1 MIRKDEIQLI
11 KKFFGGNVN
20 IEEEKNVYNL
30 FFEHANDIEFKNFV
44 QDELQKYF
52 DNHKR
57 DEYDTDHIFYKVNYL
72 INQQEAKKKKQLVKQ
87 IYYWY
92 AKVAAI
98 IILPILIGGYL
109 WFNNLNVSNNNIAD
123 QFSENVIKV
132 PMGARINF
140 TLPDG
145 TYGWLNSG
153 SSLSYSLPF
162 NDNRKVNLKGEGWFN
177 VAHDTI
183 HPFEIEAGKSKVEVL
198 GTVFNLYAYP
208 EEDFIELALEEG
220 KVKFTPTENST
231 KGFEI
236 KPNEKLL
243 LEDGKIKI
251 SETEAYKFGAWRE
264 GNLVFRGDAM
274 VDVAKRIERWY
285 NVDVQI
291 IDEELKKHSIRGTF
305 QDDSLEE
312 VLRFLSLIS
321 PLDYK
326 IIDKKI
332 LNDNTITKKKVLI
345 YKK

>member
-1 MIRKDEIQLI
+1 MIGNDKIQLI
-11 KKFFGGNVN
+11 RKFFGGNLD
-20 IEEEKNVYNL
+20 IEEEKSVYNI
-30 FFEHANDIEFKNFV
+30 FYEYAGNTEFKQFV
-44 QDELQKYF
+44 QEELQKYF
-52 DNHKR
+52 ENHKS
-57 DEYDTDHIFYKVNYL
+57 DEYNTDHIFYKVNYL
-72 INQQEAKKKKQLVKQ
+72 ISQQETKKKKQFVRQ
-87 IYYWY
+87 IYQWY

-98 IILPILIGGYL
+98 ILLPLLIGGYL
-109 WFNNLNVSNNNIAD
+109 WYINSNVSNIDFKNQIV
-123 QFSENVIKV
+123 ENVINV
-132 PMGARINF
+132 PLGARVNF

-153 SSLSYSLPF
+153 TSLSYSLPF
-162 NDNRKVNLKGEGWFN
+162 ENNRKINLKGEGWFN
-177 VAHDTI
+177 VAHDSI
-183 HPFEIEAGKSKVEVL
+183 HPFEIKVGKSKVEVL

-220 KVKFTPTENST
+220 KVKFTPTESSI
-231 KGFEI
+231 KGFEV

-251 SETEAYKFGAWRE
+251 SETDAYKFGAWRE

-274 VDVAKRIERWY
+274 IDVAKRIERWY

-291 IDEELKKHSIRGTF
+291 MDEDLKKHSIRGTF

>member
-1 MIRKDEIQLI
+1 MVTKDEIQLL
-11 KKFFGGNVN
+11 KRFFGGSVN
-20 IEEEKNVYNL
+20 IEEEKKVYNL
-30 FFEHANDIEFKNFV
+30 FYEHADDVDFKHFV
-44 QDELQKYF
+44 KDEMKYYF
-52 DNHKR
+52 ENHQS
-57 DEYDTDHIFYKVNYL
+57 DEYNTDHIFYKVNY
-72 INQQEAKKKKQLVKQ
+72 IISQQEEQKKKQLVKQ
-87 IYYWY
+87 IYHWY

-98 IILPILIGGYL
+98 LILPILVGGYL
-109 WFNNLNVSNNNIAD
+109 WFSTQGVKNNDVTNQIT
-123 QFSENVIKV
+123 ENVITV
-132 PMGARINF
+132 PMGARVNF

-162 NDNRKVNLKGEGWFN
+162 NDNRKINLKGEGWFN

-183 HPFEIEAGKSKVEVL
+183 HPFEIEAGQSKVEVL

-208 EEDFIELALEEG
+208 EEDLIELALEEG
-220 KVKFTPTENST
+220 KVKFTPTESST

-291 IDEELKKHSIRGTF
+291 MDDELKKHSIRGTF

-332 LNDNTITKKKVLI
+332 LNNNTITKKKVLI